1 MPQSYAKLYYHIVF
15 ATKDR
20 VPQISDEIAP
30 RLYEYFSG
38 IFRNKACILA
48 KAGGISDH
56 VHLLAILSREVSLS
70 EMMRDVKTNSSKW
83 IHETFDGAR
92 DFAWQRGYGAFTVGF
107 RDVER
112 VERYIDGQKEHH
124 RAQTFEEEFVEMLD
138 AHGVE
143 YDPRYLWE

>member
-15 ATKDR
+15 GTKDR
-20 VPQISDEIAP
+20 VPQISDEMAP

-48 KAGGISDH
+48 KAGGIADH

-83 IHETFDGAR
+83 IHDTFPGAEQ
-92 DFAWQRGYGAFTVGF
+92 FAWQRGYGAFTVGY
-107 RDVER
+107 RESGR
-112 VERYIDGQKEHH
+112 VEKYIERQKEHH
-124 RAQTFEEEFVEMLD
+124 RSKTFQEEFVELLD
-138 AHGVE
+138 EHDVE
-143 YDPRYLWE
+143 YDPQFLWE